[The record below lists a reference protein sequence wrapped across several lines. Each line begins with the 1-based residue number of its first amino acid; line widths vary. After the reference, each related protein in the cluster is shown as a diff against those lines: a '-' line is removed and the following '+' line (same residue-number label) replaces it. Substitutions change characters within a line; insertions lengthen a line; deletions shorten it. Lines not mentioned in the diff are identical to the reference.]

1 MLLERK
7 KIIVTLGPSTNT
19 LDKLKLIQKKGIDFV
34 RINMSHSTI
43 KDLKFFIN
51 LSKKVGI
58 PFIIDTEGSQVRTG
72 SLEKKIICFQENDI
86 VRLYQKPIL
95 GNKKQISLSPGAI
108 ISQLEE
114 GDILYIDFDTLVM
127 RITKVSTINKGYIEA
142 QIVSSGNLGSNK
154 GVAIDPRLNK
164 NFQVPILTKK
174 DIQAI
179 KLGLKEG
186 IEYVAASFMRSGQT
200 VRMVKKTCNNKMKV
214 ISKIECQDALDNL
227 NEIIHE
233 SDFLLIDRG
242 DLSKEIPLEKI
253 PFVQKII
260 LNRAS
265 KKNKGVFVAT
275 NLLES
280 MISNRKPTRAEVHDV
295 INTIVDGAYGLT
307 LAAETAIGENPIS
320 CINMLNKIIEH
331 SSLVIKSDKISNK
344 EKFFVKYLE
353 KEKYLIDHNSS
364 YQNIRPHGG
373 ALVNRVLSDSKNLTS
388 YKKLKK
394 IKLNQF
400 QQLDLEQ
407 IAFGVYSPLEG
418 FMTEL
423 ELKSVINKMRL
434 PNGTL
439 WPLPI
444 LLDIS
449 DDLAK
454 SLDKG
459 DEIALLN
466 ETSEVVGIMK
476 LDDIYKFD
484 KKLLIK
490 KLFNNDDPNHPGIR
504 LIKSLKNFFIGGKI
518 LLIKNINRDYNKYFL
533 TPAQTRRLIDEK
545 NWSRVVGFHTRN
557 AIHKAHEF
565 IQIDS
570 LRRASCDG
578 LFIHPA
584 VGIKKQGDYNSEI
597 IIKSYELMQKHYYPS
612 NKIIFGVFST
622 YSRYLGE
629 REAIFTALCRKNYGC
644 THFIVGRDHTGV
656 GNDEKNILKIL
667 PKLKDLGIK
676 IMYYNKVSFSK
687 KKQVYIEEKEHKDI
701 KNNDLL
707 SISGTD
713 AREMFKNKKLPPSWY
728 MRTRI
733 SKMIMS
739 SINKNKNVF
748 YGE

>member
-373 ALVNRVLSDSKNLTS
+373 TLVNRVLSDSKNLTR

-454 SLDKG
+454 SLDRG

-466 ETSEVVGIMK
+466 EASEVVGIKK

-484 KKLLIK
+484 KKL
-490 KLFNNDDPNHPGIR
+490 
-504 LIKSLKNFFIGGKI
+504 
-518 LLIKNINRDYNKYFL
+518 
-533 TPAQTRRLIDEK
+533 
-545 NWSRVVGFHTRN
+545 
-557 AIHKAHEF
+557 
-565 IQIDS
+565 
-570 LRRASCDG
+570 
-578 LFIHPA
+578 
-584 VGIKKQGDYNSEI
+584 
-597 IIKSYELMQKHYYPS
+597 YYYD
-612 NKIIFGVFST
+612 T
-622 YSRYLGE
+622 
-629 REAIFTALCRKNYGC
+629 
-644 THFIVGRDHTGV
+644 
-656 GNDEKNILKIL
+656 
-667 PKLKDLGIK
+667 
-676 IMYYNKVSFSK
+676 
-687 KKQVYIEEKEHKDI
+687 
-701 KNNDLL
+701 
-707 SISGTD
+707 
-713 AREMFKNKKLPPSWY
+713 
-728 MRTRI
+728 
-733 SKMIMS
+733 
-739 SINKNKNVF
+739 
-748 YGE
+748 